1 MIKFNKKIKN
11 ISILGLFLIS
21 SLFLT
26 SIKIENDTTFLYQ
39 EISKKNTLNSS
50 GFWSNFTYIHVKNNW
65 TDFPVID
72 GDGSWSKP
80 YIIENMTIDATTSPT
95 GSGILIEDS
104 KDIYFKI
111 KNCTISNWGL
121 TNEDGGI
128 KLLNSSNGIIEN
140 NTCSSSSYSGIVL
153 MGNIGNTKSSN
164 NNTIIGNTVNN
175 NGNRGIFLEYYCEN
189 NTIDDNDIIGNTAYG
204 IDLWQYCSNNTVLN
218 NDLKG
223 NNMGINVEL
232 QSNTNTIKYNRFE
245 NNGVGIYLIDNSD
258 DNKLINNTIR
268 DSNGNGIF
276 LETSCELNYI
286 ARNYLKNNGWSGI
299 ELKSCDYNI
308 IIENIAIDNWAYGI
322 NLNGLCD
329 SNNIMSNTLKS
340 NGDAFP
346 EGGIIAWNLCHNNN
360 FTLNIVENNWYY
372 GIQIGLGDGNLINNN
387 TINGHEIGIRL
398 YSSCDSNIIVNNSIT
413 QCSGSAAEGIGIDLN
428 SMNNVIQ
435 NNFINDTITGI
446 RINDDVDNT
455 DITENIIS
463 NCDTRGIYIQTDT
476 CDNSEI
482 WQNRFVNNAGENA
495 RDNSGTGD
503 TSWDKGGYGNYWD
516 DYGGDDAND
525 DGIGDTPH
533 SVPGTAGSQDNFPIW
548 TDGDDIYPTIIRN
561 SPSPP
566 LTFGANAP
574 TFNLTIF
581 DLNLH
586 MAWYKL
592 NNTYTH
598 FFTPVNG
605 INIIQI
611 NQTSWDALAEGNLSI
626 GFFVNDTSGNLLTMG
641 LAASKELPP
650 DEPPSTPEIPF
661 GNYFIVYGIIA
672 IVTIVIL
679 KKRKINLK

>member
-39 EISKKNTLNSS
+39 EISKKDTLNSS

-80 YIIENMTIDATTSPT
+80 YTIENMTIDATTSPT

-104 KDIYFKI
+104 KDVYFKI

-153 MGNIGNTKSSN
+153 MGNIANTKSSN

-175 NGNRGIFLEYYCEN
+175 NGNRGIFLEYYCAN
-189 NTIDDNDIIGNTAYG
+189 NTIVDNDINGNTAYG
-204 IDLWQYCSNNTVLN
+204 IDLWQFCSNNLITN
-218 NDLKG
+218 NDISG
-223 NNMGINVEL
+223 NGRGINVQEL
-232 QSNTNTIKYNRFE
+232 SNMNTMEYNRLE
-245 NNGVGIYLIDNSD
+245 KNGFGIYLIDNCD
-258 DNKLINNTIR
+258 DNDLINNTIF
-268 DSNGNGIF
+268 DSTANGIY
-276 LETSCELNYI
+276 LVTNCELNLI
-286 ARNYLKNNGWSGI
+286 VRNYLVTNGWNGI
-299 ELKSCDYNI
+299 ELDSCDYNTLADNI
-308 IIENIAIDNWAYGI
+308 INANGENGIELAQ
-322 NLNGLCD
+322 LCD
-329 SNNIMSNTLKS
+329 FNNIKNNTLRS
-340 NGDAFP
+340 NGDAYP
-346 EGGIIAWNLCHNNN
+346 EGGIIAWNNCHNNN
-360 FTLNIVENNWYY
+360 FTLNVIESNWYI
-372 GIQIGLGDGNLINNN
+372 GIHIGLSDGNLFNNN
-387 TINGHEIGIRL
+387 TIKNHEVGLRF
-398 YSSCDSNIIVNNSIT
+398 YSSCDSNVIVNNSIS
-413 QCSGSAAEGIGIDLN
+413 QCSGANPVGLVIEFNCIDN
-428 SMNNVIQ
+428 IIQ
-435 NNFINDTITGI
+435 NNFINETFTGI
-446 RINDDVDNT
+446 LINNNADNT
-455 DITENIIS
+455 DITENIIT
-463 NCDTRGIYIQTDT
+463 NCDTRGILIQIDT

-482 WQNRFVNNAGENA
+482 WQNRFFNNVGENA
-495 RDNSGTGD
+495 RDDSGTGD
-503 TSWDKGGYGNYWD
+503 TSWDKGGIGNYWD
-516 DYGGDDAND
+516 DYGGVDAND
-525 DGIGDTPH
+525 NGIGDTPYDI
-533 SVPGTAGSQDNFPIW
+533 SGTGGNQDNFPIW
-548 TDGDDIYPTIIRN
+548 DDGDDLYPTIIRN

-566 LTFGANAP
+566 FTFGANAP
-574 TFNLTIF
+574 TFNLTIY

-611 NQTSWDALAEGNLSI
+611 NQTSWDALAEGNFSI

-641 LAASKELPP
+641 MTVTKELPP

-672 IVTIVIL
+672 IVTVVIL

>member
-39 EISKKNTLNSS
+39 EISKRDTLNSS

-80 YIIENMTIDATTSPT
+80 YTIENMTIDATTSPT

-104 KDIYFKI
+104 KDVYFKI

-153 MGNIGNTKSSN
+153 MGNIANTKSSN

-189 NTIDDNDIIGNTAYG
+189 NTIVDNDINGNTAYG
-204 IDLWQYCSNNTVLN
+204 IDLWQYCSNNSLIN
-218 NDLKG
+218 NDISG
-223 NNMGINVEL
+223 NGRGINVQTL
-232 QSNTNTIKYNRFE
+232 SNMNTMEYNRLE
-245 NNGVGIYLIDNSD
+245 KNGFGIYLIDNCD
-258 DNKLINNTIR
+258 DNDLINNTIF
-268 DSNGNGIF
+268 DSTANGIY
-276 LETSCELNYI
+276 LVTNCELNLI
-286 ARNYLKNNGWSGI
+286 VRNYLVNNGWNGI
-299 ELKSCDYNI
+299 ELDSCDYNTLVDNI
-308 IIENIAIDNWAYGI
+308 INTNGENGIELAQ
-322 NLNGLCD
+322 LCD
-329 SNNIMSNTLKS
+329 FNNIKNNTLRS
-340 NGDAFP
+340 NGDAYP
-346 EGGIIAWNLCHNNN
+346 EGGIIAWNNCHNNN
-360 FTLNIVENNWYY
+360 FTLNVIESNWYI
-372 GIQIGLGDGNLINNN
+372 GIHIGLSDGNLFNNN
-387 TINGHEIGIRL
+387 TIKNHEVGLRF
-398 YSSCDSNIIVNNSIT
+398 YSSCDSNVIVNNSIS
-413 QCSGSAAEGIGIDLN
+413 QCSGANPVGLVIEFNCVDNI
-428 SMNNVIQ
+428 IQ
-435 NNFINDTITGI
+435 NNFINETFTGI
-446 RINDDVDNT
+446 LINYNADNT
-455 DITENIIS
+455 DITENIIT
-463 NCDTRGIYIQTDT
+463 NCDTRGILIQIDT

-482 WQNRFVNNAGENA
+482 WQNRFFNNVGENA
-495 RDNSGTGD
+495 RDDSGTGD
-503 TSWDKGGYGNYWD
+503 TSWDKGGIGNYWD
-516 DYGGDDAND
+516 DYGGVDAND
-525 DGIGDTPH
+525 NGIGDTPYDI
-533 SVPGTAGSQDNFPIW
+533 SGTGGNQDNFPIW
-548 TDGDDIYPTIIRN
+548 DDGDDLYPTIIRN

-566 LTFGANAP
+566 FTFGANAP
-574 TFNLTIF
+574 TFNLTIY

-586 MAWYKL
+586 VAWYKL

-611 NQTSWDALAEGNLSI
+611 NQTSWDALAEGNFSI

-641 LAASKELPP
+641 MTVTKELPP
-650 DEPPSTPEIPF
+650 DEPPSTTEIPF

-672 IVTIVIL
+672 IVTVVIL
-679 KKRKINLK
+679 KKRKITLN

>member
-39 EISKKNTLNSS
+39 EISKKDTLNSS

-80 YIIENMTIDATTSPT
+80 YTIENMSIDATTSPT

-104 KDIYFKI
+104 KDVYFKI

-153 MGNIGNTKSSN
+153 MGNIANTKSSN
-164 NNTIIGNTVNN
+164 NNTLIGNTVNS

-189 NTIDDNDIIGNTAYG
+189 NTIVDNDINGNTAYG
-204 IDLWQYCSNNTVLN
+204 IDLWQFCSNNLITN
-218 NDLKG
+218 NDISG
-223 NNMGINVEL
+223 NGRGINVQEL
-232 QSNTNTIKYNRFE
+232 SNMNTMEYNRLE
-245 NNGVGIYLIDNSD
+245 KNGFGIYLIDNCD
-258 DNKLINNTIR
+258 DNDLINNTIF
-268 DSNGNGIF
+268 DSTANGIY
-276 LETSCELNYI
+276 LVTNCELNLI
-286 ARNYLKNNGWSGI
+286 VRNYLVTNGWNGI
-299 ELKSCDYNI
+299 ELDSCDYNTLADNI
-308 IIENIAIDNWAYGI
+308 INANGENGIE
-322 NLNGLCD
+322 LTQLCD
-329 SNNIMSNTLKS
+329 FNNIKNNTLRS
-340 NGDAFP
+340 NGDAYP
-346 EGGIIAWNLCHNNN
+346 EGGIIAWNNCHNNN
-360 FTLNIVENNWYY
+360 FTLNVIESNWYI
-372 GIQIGLGDGNLINNN
+372 GIHIGLSDGNLFNNN
-387 TINGHEIGIRL
+387 TIKNHEVGLRF
-398 YSSCDSNIIVNNSIT
+398 YSSCDSNVIVNNSIS
-413 QCSGSAAEGIGIDLN
+413 QCSGANPVGLVIEFNCVDNI
-428 SMNNVIQ
+428 IQ
-435 NNFINDTITGI
+435 NNFINETFTGI
-446 RINDDVDNT
+446 IINSNADNT
-455 DITENIIS
+455 DITENIIT
-463 NCDTRGIYIQTDT
+463 NCDTRGILIQIDT
-476 CDNSEI
+476 CDNSKI
-482 WQNRFVNNAGENA
+482 WQNRFFNNVGENA
-495 RDNSGTGD
+495 RDDSGTGD
-503 TSWDKGGYGNYWD
+503 TSWDKGGIGNYWD
-516 DYGGDDAND
+516 DYGGVDAND
-525 DGIGDTPH
+525 NGIGDTPYDI
-533 SVPGTAGSQDNFPIW
+533 SGTGGNQDNFPIW
-548 TDGDDIYPTIIRN
+548 EDGDDLYPTMVRN

-566 LTFGANAP
+566 FTFGATAP
-574 TFNLTIF
+574 TFNITIF
-581 DLNLH
+581 DVNLH

-592 NNTYTH
+592 NDTYTH

-626 GFFVNDTSGNLLTMG
+626 GFFVNDTSGKLLTMG

-650 DEPPSTPEIPF
+650 DEPPSTSEIPF

-672 IVTIVIL
+672 IVTVVIL

>member
-39 EISKKNTLNSS
+39 DISKRDTLNSS

-80 YIIENMTIDATTSPT
+80 YTIENMTIDATTSPT

-104 KDIYFKI
+104 KDVYFKI

-153 MGNIGNTKSSN
+153 MGNIANTKSSN

-189 NTIDDNDIIGNTAYG
+189 NTIVDNDINGNTAYG
-204 IDLWQYCSNNTVLN
+204 IDLWQYCSNNSLIN
-218 NDLKG
+218 NDISG
-223 NNMGINVEL
+223 NGRGINVQTL
-232 QSNTNTIKYNRFE
+232 SNMNTMEYNRLE
-245 NNGVGIYLIDNSD
+245 KNGFGIYLIDNCD
-258 DNKLINNTIR
+258 DNDLINNTIF
-268 DSNGNGIF
+268 DSTANGIY
-276 LETSCELNYI
+276 LVTNCELNLI
-286 ARNYLKNNGWSGI
+286 VRNYLVNNGWNGI
-299 ELKSCDYNI
+299 ELDSCDYNTLVDNI
-308 IIENIAIDNWAYGI
+308 INANGENGIELAQ
-322 NLNGLCD
+322 LCD
-329 SNNIMSNTLKS
+329 FNNIKNNTLRS
-340 NGDAFP
+340 NGDAYP
-346 EGGIIAWNLCHNNN
+346 EGGIIAWNNCHNNN
-360 FTLNIVENNWYY
+360 FTLNVIESNWYI
-372 GIQIGLGDGNLINNN
+372 GIHIGLSDGNLFNNN
-387 TINGHEIGIRL
+387 TIKNHEVGLRF
-398 YSSCDSNIIVNNSIT
+398 YSSCDSNVIVNNSIS
-413 QCSGSAAEGIGIDLN
+413 QCSGANPIGLVIEFNCLN
-428 SMNNVIQ
+428 NIIQ
-435 NNFINDTITGI
+435 NNFINETFTGI
-446 RINDDVDNT
+446 LINNNADNT
-455 DITENIIS
+455 DITENIIT
-463 NCDTRGIYIQTDT
+463 NCDTRGILIQIDT

-482 WQNRFVNNAGENA
+482 WQNRFFNNVGENA
-495 RDNSGTGD
+495 RDDSGTGD
-503 TSWDKGGYGNYWD
+503 TSWDKGGIGNYWD
-516 DYGGDDAND
+516 DYGGVDAND
-525 DGIGDTPH
+525 NGIGDTPYDI
-533 SVPGTAGSQDNFPIW
+533 SGTGGNQDNFPIW
-548 TDGDDIYPTIIRN
+548 DDGDDLYPTIIRN

-566 LTFGANAP
+566 FTFGANAP

-592 NNTYTH
+592 NGTYTH

-611 NQTSWDALAEGNLSI
+611 NQTSWDALAEGNFSI

-641 LAASKELPP
+641 LTASKELPP

-672 IVTIVIL
+672 IVTVVIL

>member
-39 EISKKNTLNSS
+39 EISKRDTLNSS

-72 GDGSWSKP
+72 GEGSWSKP
-80 YIIENMTIDATTSPT
+80 YTIENMSIDATTSPT

-104 KDIYFKI
+104 KDVYFKI

-153 MGNIGNTKSSN
+153 MGNIANTKSSN

-175 NGNRGIFLEYYCEN
+175 NGNRGIFLEYYCAN
-189 NTIDDNDIIGNTAYG
+189 NTIVDNDINGNTAYG
-204 IDLWQYCSNNTVLN
+204 IDLWQFCSNNLITN
-218 NDLKG
+218 NDISG
-223 NNMGINVEL
+223 NGRGINVQEL
-232 QSNTNTIKYNRFE
+232 SNMNTMEYNRLE
-245 NNGVGIYLIDNSD
+245 KNGFGIYLIDNCD
-258 DNKLINNTIR
+258 DNDLINNTIF
-268 DSNGNGIF
+268 DSTANGIY
-276 LETSCELNYI
+276 LVTNYELNLI
-286 ARNYLKNNGWSGI
+286 VRNYLVTNGWNGI
-299 ELKSCDYNI
+299 ELDSCDYNTLADNI
-308 IIENIAIDNWAYGI
+308 INTNGENGIELAQ
-322 NLNGLCD
+322 LCD
-329 SNNIMSNTLKS
+329 FNNIKNNTLRS
-340 NGDAFP
+340 NGDAYP
-346 EGGIIAWNLCHNNN
+346 EGGIIAWNNCHNNN
-360 FTLNIVENNWYY
+360 FTLNVIESNWYI
-372 GIQIGLGDGNLINNN
+372 GIHIGLSDGNLFNNN
-387 TINGHEIGIRL
+387 TIKNHEVGLRF
-398 YSSCDSNIIVNNSIT
+398 YSSCDSNVIVKNSIS
-413 QCSGSAAEGIGIDLN
+413 QCSGANPVGLVIEFNCVDNI
-428 SMNNVIQ
+428 IQ
-435 NNFINDTITGI
+435 NNFINETFTGI
-446 RINDDVDNT
+446 IINSNADNT
-455 DITENIIS
+455 DITENIIT
-463 NCDTRGIYIQTDT
+463 NCDTRGILIQIDT

-482 WQNRFVNNAGENA
+482 WQNRFFNNVGENA
-495 RDNSGTGD
+495 RDDSGTGD
-503 TSWDKGGYGNYWD
+503 TSWDKGGIGNYWD
-516 DYGGDDAND
+516 DYGGVDAND
-525 DGIGDTPH
+525 NGIGDTPYDI
-533 SVPGTAGSQDNFPIW
+533 SGTGGNQDNFPIW
-548 TDGDDIYPTIIRN
+548 DDGDDLYPTIIRN

-566 LTFGANAP
+566 FTFGANAP
-574 TFNLTIF
+574 TFNLTIY

-586 MAWYKL
+586 MACYKL

-611 NQTSWDALAEGNLSI
+611 NQTSWDALAEGNFSI

-641 LAASKELPP
+641 MTVTKELPP
-650 DEPPSTPEIPF
+650 DGPPSTPEIPF

-672 IVTIVIL
+672 IVTVVIL

>member
-39 EISKKNTLNSS
+39 EISKRDTLNSS

-80 YIIENMTIDATTSPT
+80 YTIENMTIDATTSPT

-104 KDIYFKI
+104 KDVYFKI

-153 MGNIGNTKSSN
+153 MGNIANTKSSN

-175 NGNRGIFLEYYCEN
+175 NGNRGIFLEYYCAN
-189 NTIDDNDIIGNTAYG
+189 NTIVDNDINGNTAYG
-204 IDLWQYCSNNTVLN
+204 IDLWQFCSNNLITN
-218 NDLKG
+218 NDISG
-223 NNMGINVEL
+223 NGRGINVQEL
-232 QSNTNTIKYNRFE
+232 SNMNTMEYNRLE
-245 NNGVGIYLIDNSD
+245 KNGFGIYLIDNCD
-258 DNKLINNTIR
+258 DNDLINNTIF
-268 DSNGNGIF
+268 DSTANGIY
-276 LETSCELNYI
+276 LVTNCELNLI
-286 ARNYLKNNGWSGI
+286 VRNYLVTNGWNGI
-299 ELKSCDYNI
+299 ELDSCDYNTLADNI
-308 IIENIAIDNWAYGI
+308 INANGENGIELAQ
-322 NLNGLCD
+322 LCD
-329 SNNIMSNTLKS
+329 FNNIKNNTLRS
-340 NGDAFP
+340 NGDAYP
-346 EGGIIAWNLCHNNN
+346 EGGIIAWNNCHNNN
-360 FTLNIVENNWYY
+360 FTLNVIESNWYI
-372 GIQIGLGDGNLINNN
+372 GIHIGLSDGNLFNNN
-387 TINGHEIGIRL
+387 TIKNHEVGLRF
-398 YSSCDSNIIVNNSIT
+398 YSSCDSNVIVNNSIS
-413 QCSGSAAEGIGIDLN
+413 QCSGANPVGLVIEFNCVDNI
-428 SMNNVIQ
+428 IQ
-435 NNFINDTITGI
+435 NNFINETFTGI
-446 RINDDVDNT
+446 IINSNADNT
-455 DITENIIS
+455 DITENIIT
-463 NCDTRGIYIQTDT
+463 NCDTRGILIQIDT

-482 WQNRFVNNAGENA
+482 WQNRFFNNVGENA
-495 RDNSGTGD
+495 RDDSGTGD
-503 TSWDKGGYGNYWD
+503 TSWDKGGIGNYWD
-516 DYGGDDAND
+516 DYGGVDAND
-525 DGIGDTPH
+525 NGIGDTPYDI
-533 SVPGTAGSQDNFPIW
+533 SGTGGNQDNFPIW
-548 TDGDDIYPTIIRN
+548 DDGDDLYPTIIRN

-566 LTFGANAP
+566 FTFGANAP
-574 TFNLTIF
+574 TFNLTIY

-611 NQTSWDALAEGNLSI
+611 NQTSWDALAEGNFSI

-641 LAASKELPP
+641 MTVTKELPP

-672 IVTIVIL
+672 IVTVVIL
-679 KKRKINLK
+679 KKRKITLN